1 MDKAKN
7 SDFLKKAG
15 KLFNDFNSA
24 IADNSRLHKI
34 VSSAVIAP
42 VLAVGIMAGSS
53 NVQAATPNA
62 DAPSVQQSGGMF
74 GKLKAGV
81 LNSKAAV
88 ESAGRSALT
97 TAGAAGDKLKATIE
111 PQSNA
116 VVNASSTMAQK
127 LSAASNK
134 LKSSVGSNAV
144 VQKIS
149 ASTENIKATVENN
162 AVVQKLDAATDKL
175 KTSVESSAVA
185 GKIKAG
191 SAAATDAGASLVGGA
206 TSGATALGTWVSGKK
221 DKIMQNE
228 TAPAV
233 KEQAAETLNSA
244 KSAFNSFFKS
254 DGYAAAGANQ
264 KQGADVAAADKPA
277 PRSGPRM

>member
-1 MDKAKN
+1 MSKPMN
-7 SDFLKKAG
+7 SDFLKKAD
-15 KLFNDFNSA
+15 KLFGDFNSA

-34 VSSAVIAP
+34 VTSAVIAP
-42 VLAVGIMAGSS
+42 VLAFGIMAGSS

-97 TAGAAGDKLKATIE
+97 TAGAAGDKLKSTIE

-127 LSAASNK
+127 LSAASSK
-134 LKSSVGSNAV
+134 LKGSIASNTV

-149 ASTENIKATVENN
+149 TSTENIKATVENN

-175 KTSVESSAVA
+175 KTSVESS
-185 GKIKAG
+185 

-206 TSGATALGTWVSGKK
+206 TSGATALGKWVRGKK

-264 KQGADVAAADKPA
+264 KRGVDVAVADKSVPSHA
-277 PRSGPRM
+277 PRM

>member
-1 MDKAKN
+1 MSKPMN
-7 SDFLKKAG
+7 SDFLKKAD
-15 KLFNDFNSA
+15 KLFGDFNSA

-34 VSSAVIAP
+34 VTSAVIAP

-53 NVQAATPNA
+53 NVQAATPNS

-81 LNSKAAV
+81 LNSKSAV

-97 TAGAAGDKLKATIE
+97 TAGAAGDKLKSTIE

-206 TSGATALGTWVSGKK
+206 TSGVTALGKWVSGKK

-264 KQGADVAAADKPA
+264 KQGADVAVADKSAPSHA
-277 PRSGPRM
+277 PRM